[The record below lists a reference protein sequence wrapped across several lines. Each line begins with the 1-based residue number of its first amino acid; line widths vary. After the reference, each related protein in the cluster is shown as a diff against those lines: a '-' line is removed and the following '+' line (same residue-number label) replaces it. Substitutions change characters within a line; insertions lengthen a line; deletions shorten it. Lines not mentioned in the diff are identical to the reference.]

1 MNKSWERLSVIAS
14 LVLVAPLV
22 AEMRR
27 PQHPKIQGDTDVQ
40 QFRESWRVLK
50 PITRGNLSILP
61 VASALR
67 TNIPGFLTLDD
78 GLASGAVRIV
88 ERGQIEP
95 AMMRR
100 RTRERWPGPIPQDP
114 PHGGASVNELVLIN
128 ESSRPL
134 ILLAGEVVSGGKQN
148 RVIGADL
155 VVPPKSDP
163 LPLTVFCV
171 EHGRWS
177 ADSGGFGSAGL
188 MAHPEIRKQAQVYK
202 SQQGVWDSVSRSA
215 VAAEA
220 AAPTADYAEVL
231 NSPRARRDWDE
242 IATSIES
249 DVERELR
256 EQLRGQDAV
265 GVVVAI
271 DGELVWSD
279 VFSSAELFRK
289 YWPKLLRSYVVEA
302 QGRSGR
308 DTIPPWREK
317 GGVPSPEEAQ
327 KFLLQDQGHVTIKM
341 EPGAFRRT
349 EISAAD
355 YQVVALEAL
364 GESKKTGLLV
374 HYNKMA
380 RD

>member
-1 MNKSWERLSVIAS
+1 MNKTWKRLSVITS
-14 LVLVAPLV
+14 LVLVAPLA

-27 PQHPKIQGDTDVQ
+27 PPSPKIQGDSDVQ

-50 PITRGNLSILP
+50 PITRGNLSVFA
-61 VASALR
+61 VASAIKAD
-67 TNIPGFLTLDD
+67 TSGFLTLDD
-78 GLASGAVRIV
+78 GLASGAIRIV

-95 AMMRR
+95 AMTRR
-100 RTRERWPGPIPQDP
+100 RNPRWPGPIPVEP
-114 PHGGASVNELVLIN
+114 PRGGASVNELVLIN
-128 ESSRPL
+128 ESSQPL

-177 ADSGGFGSAGL
+177 SGGGGFGSAEL
-188 MAHPEIRKQAQVYK
+188 MAHPEIRRQAQVYK

-215 VAAEA
+215 TAAEA
-220 AAPTADYAEVL
+220 AAPTADYAAVL
-231 NSPRARRDWDE
+231 NSPRARHDWDE
-242 IATSIES
+242 VATSIQS
-249 DVERELR
+249 DYERELR
-256 EQLRGQDAV
+256 DQLRGQNAV

-279 VFSSAELFRK
+279 VFSSADIFSK
-289 YWPKLLRSYVVEA
+289 YWPKLLRSYVVEE
-302 QGRSGR
+302 QSRGGRN
-308 DTIPPWREK
+308 TTPPWRK
-317 GGVPSPEEAQ
+317 NGGVPSPEQARR
-327 KFLLQDQGHVTIKM
+327 FLLQDQGHVTIKT
-341 EPGAFRRT
+341 EPGAYRRT
-349 EISAAD
+349 EISSGN
-355 YQVVALEAL
+355 YQIVALEAL
-364 GESKKTGLLV
+364 GKSEERGLLV

>member
-1 MNKSWERLSVIAS
+1 MRKSWKRLSAIT
-14 LVLVAPLV
+14 LLLMVAPLA

-27 PQHPKIQGDTDVQ
+27 PRPAKVPTDTDVKL
-40 QFRESWRVLK
+40 FRESWRVLK
-50 PITRGNLSILP
+50 PITRGSLSIFP
-61 VASALR
+61 VASALKVD
-67 TNIPGFLTLDD
+67 TSGFLTLDD
-78 GLASGAVRIV
+78 GLASGAVRIM

-100 RTRERWPGPIPQDP
+100 RTPRWPGPIPVEP
-114 PHGGASVNELVLIN
+114 RRGGASVNELVLVN
-128 ESSRPL
+128 DSPRPL

-177 ADSGGFGSAGL
+177 AGGGGFGSAKL
-188 MAHPEIRKQAQVYK
+188 MAHPEIRKQAQIHK
-202 SQQGVWDSVSRSA
+202 SQQGVWDSVARSA

-220 AAPTADYAEVL
+220 AATSSDYADVM
-231 NSPRARRDWDE
+231 NSPRARRDWGE
-242 IATSIES
+242 IAASIES
-249 DVERELR
+249 DYERELR

-271 DGELVWSD
+271 DGEMVWSD
-279 VFSSAELFRK
+279 VFSSADLFRK

-302 QGRSGR
+302 QGRGDR
-308 DTIPPWREK
+308 GTTPPWREK
-317 GGVPSPEEAQ
+317 QGVPSPEEAR
-327 KFLLQDQGHVTIKM
+327 KFLLQDQGHVTIKT
-341 EPGAFRRT
+341 EPGAYRRT
-349 EISAAD
+349 EISARE
-355 YQVVALEAL
+355 YQIVALEAL
-364 GESKKTGLLV
+364 GKSEDSGLLV

>member
-1 MNKSWERLSVIAS
+1 MRKSWKRLSVIAS

-27 PQHPKIQGDTDVQ
+27 PPPPKIQGDSDVQ
-40 QFRESWRVLK
+40 KFRESWRVLK
-50 PITRGNLSILP
+50 PITRGNLSIFP

-67 TNIPGFLTLDD
+67 ADTSGFLTLDD

-100 RTRERWPGPIPQDP
+100 RTPRWPGPIPMEP
-114 PHGGASVNELVLIN
+114 RGGASVNELVLIN
-128 ESSRPL
+128 DSSQPL

-177 ADSGGFGSAGL
+177 AGGGGFGSAKL
-188 MAHPEIRKQAQVYK
+188 MAHPEIRKQAQIHK
-202 SQQGVWDSVSRSA
+202 SQQGVWDSVARSA
-215 VAAEA
+215 AAADA
-220 AAPTADYAEVL
+220 AAPTLDYAEVL
-231 NSPRARRDWDE
+231 SSPRARRDWGE
-242 IATSIES
+242 IAASIES
-249 DVERELR
+249 DYERELR

-271 DGELVWSD
+271 DGEMVWSD
-279 VFSSAELFRK
+279 VFSSADLFRK

-302 QGRSGR
+302 QSRSSHY
-308 DTIPPWREK
+308 TTPPWRK
-317 GGVPSPEEAQ
+317 NGGVSSQEEAQ
-327 KFLLQDQGHVTIKM
+327 KFLLQDQGHVTVKM
-341 EPGAFRRT
+341 EPGIYRRT
-349 EISAAD
+349 EISAST
-355 YQVVALEAL
+355 YQIVALEAL
-364 GESKKTGLLV
+364 GKSEASDLLV

-380 RD
+380 RE

>member
-1 MNKSWERLSVIAS
+1 MRRTWKRLSVIAS
-14 LVLVAPLV
+14 ILLVVPLV

-27 PQHPKIQGDTDVQ
+27 APSPKIQGNSDIQ
-40 QFRESWRVLK
+40 QFRESWQVLK
-50 PITRGNLSILP
+50 PITRGNLSIFP

-67 TNIPGFLTLDD
+67 GDTSGFLTLDD

-100 RTRERWPGPIPQDP
+100 RTRERWPGPVAIE
-114 PHGGASVNELVLIN
+114 PHGGASVNELVLMN
-128 ESSRPL
+128 ESSQPL

-177 ADSGGFGSAGL
+177 AGGGGFGSAKL

-231 NSPRARRDWDE
+231 ASARARRDWDE

-249 DVERELR
+249 DYERELR
-256 EQLRGQDAV
+256 DQLRGLDAV

-279 VFSSAELFRK
+279 IFSSADLFRE

-302 QGRSGR
+302 QSRSGHY
-308 DTIPPWREK
+308 TTPPWRK
-317 GGVPSPEEAQ
+317 NGGVPSPEEAQ
-327 KFLLQDQGHVTIKM
+327 KFLLQDQGQVTVKM
-341 EPGAFRRT
+341 EPGIYRRT
-349 EISAAD
+349 EISASA
-355 YQVVALEAL
+355 YQIVALEAL
-364 GESKKTGLLV
+364 GKTEESSLLV

-380 RD
+380 RE